1 MKQSIFFTEAPVK
14 QPKKERAWSWSIKSC
29 FVFITVL
36 FRQLTQQGTTGGYER
51 KTAFQALRRF
61 LSPLPSYC
69 YHRHMTKALFDSKT
83 IYFSGTFIQ
92 KQI

>member
-51 KTAFQALRRF
+51 KTAF
-61 LSPLPSYC
+61 
-69 YHRHMTKALFDSKT
+69 
-83 IYFSGTFIQ
+83 
-92 KQI
+92 